1 MPILNKFSKWRID
14 VKKGSTKKIVIGS
27 IIGVLMI
34 GGGFLGYQV
43 LADSATTQYTKTTV
57 TVGNT

>member
-1 MPILNKFSKWRID
+1 